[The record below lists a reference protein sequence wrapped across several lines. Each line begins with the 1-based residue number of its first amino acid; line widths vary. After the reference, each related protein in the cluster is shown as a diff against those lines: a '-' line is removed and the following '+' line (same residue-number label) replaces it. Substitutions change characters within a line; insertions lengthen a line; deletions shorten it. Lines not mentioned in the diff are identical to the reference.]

1 MAFVQFSRVS
11 LAFGPREI
19 LKDVTVNLSSKTKA
33 ALAGANG
40 SGKSTLMKVLAG
52 FIPPD
57 TGERAVEKD
66 TRIVYLPQS
75 GIIHKGETLINEVSR
90 AFEAG
95 EEILKKMDEIGGK
108 LKDRDLDEKKT
119 SFLLEE
125 YHRLQSELE
134 ESDWNQREIL
144 MEKVLVGLGFQKEDF
159 NRLTDEFSGGWQM
172 RIALAKALLKSPH
185 ILLLDEPTNYLDL
198 EARNWLEKWLNNFKG
213 GFLLVSHDRYFLDTT
228 VREVY
233 ELFSGELRH
242 FTGNYSDYEK
252 FRIEENR
259 QMVKRYQEQQ
269 EEIKKNEDI
278 IRRFRYKATKAAMVQ
293 ERIKKLEKME
303 KLELPEHLKKIHFSF
318 PQAPKSGRIVL
329 QLENLTKSYGE
340 RLVIDN
346 LSFTL
351 EKNEKLVVT
360 GKNGAGKS
368 TLLRIL
374 AGVDKNYSGKVTL
387 GSGVLPGY
395 FSQDSGETVSGHE
408 SILEALESSSPLEL
422 IPKLRDMLGA
432 FLFRGDDVFKSLDVL
447 SGGEKSRFALLK
459 LLLTPVNLLILDE
472 PTNHLDM
479 ASKDVLLDA
488 LKNFDGTVVFV
499 SHDRGFIQEAATSV
513 LELKSSRENSLG
525 TGCTAKYFPGNYSY
539 YLEQIEKDLQENVE
553 SGKKE
558 ELKGKTLGNYQ
569 QEKQKKSLKR
579 KLEKEEELR
588 LQEIDRLECELKEL
602 KEFLSKKDVYSDPV
616 KSREVQEKIT
626 EKENEIQEATA
637 RWEKAAGELEE
648 FQNLY

>member
-1 MAFVQFSRVS
+1 MAFVQFSKVS

-233 ELFSGELRH
+233 ELFNGELRR
-242 FTGNYSDYEK
+242 FSGNYSDYEK

-269 EEIKKNEDI
+269 EEIKKNEDL

-340 RLVIDN
+340 RVVIDN

-351 EKNEKLVVT
+351 EKHGKLVVT

-374 AGVDKNYSGKVTL
+374 AGVDKDYSGKVVF

-395 FSQDSGETVSGHE
+395 FSQDSGETISGPE
-408 SILEALESSSPLEL
+408 TILESLESTSPLEL
-422 IPKLRDMLGA
+422 VPKLRDMLGA
-432 FLFRGDDVFKSLDVL
+432 FLFRGDDVFKPLDVL

-488 LKNFDGTVVFV
+488 LRNFDGTVVFV

-525 TGCTAKYFPGNYSY
+525 TGCTAKYFPGNYLY
-539 YLEQIEKDLQENVE
+539 YLEQTEKNLQETAD

-558 ELKGKTLGNYQ
+558 ELPEKAPGNYQ
-569 QEKQKKSLKR
+569 QEKQKKALKR

-588 LQEIDRLECELKEL
+588 LQEIDRLEGELKEL
-602 KEFLSKKDVYSDPV
+602 KDYLSREEVYSDPV
-616 KSREVQEKIT
+616 KSRDVQEKIT
-626 EKENEIQEATA
+626 EKEKEIQDATA
-637 RWEKAAGELEE
+637 SWEKAAGELEE
-648 FQNLY
+648 FRNSY

>member
-233 ELFSGELRH
+233 ELFNGELRH
-242 FTGNYSDYEK
+242 FTSNP
-252 FRIEENR
+252 
-259 QMVKRYQEQQ
+259 MVMMNSAIGIAFTIFLAGALIVKSNDVKIIVQSISPLLQGTL
-269 EEIKKNEDI
+269 NEWLV
-278 IRRFRYKATKAAMVQ
+278 AG
-293 ERIKKLEKME
+293 LC
-303 KLELPEHLKKIHFSF
+303 
-318 PQAPKSGRIVL
+318 
-329 QLENLTKSYGE
+329 
-340 RLVIDN
+340 LVIIGVS
-346 LSFTL
+346 SFNYISASLISL
-351 EKNEKLVVT
+351 EGNRLW
-360 GKNGAGKS
+360 
-368 TLLRIL
+368 I
-374 AGVDKNYSGKVTL
+374 
-387 GSGVLPGY
+387 
-395 FSQDSGETVSGHE
+395 
-408 SILEALESSSPLEL
+408 I
-422 IPKLRDMLGA
+422 
-432 FLFRGDDVFKSLDVL
+432 KSLPLKTKDIL
-447 SGGEKSRFALLK
+447 DSK
-459 LLLTPVNLLILDE
+459 LLLHIVLCIPPAIIFSLAGIYVFSLNIVDALIVVVVPVIFIVFEAIFGLLINLWKPKFDWVNE
-472 PTNHLDM
+472 TIVVKQSM
-479 ASKDVLLDA
+479 AVMIA
-488 LKNFDGTVVFV
+488 M
-499 SHDRGFIQEAATSV
+499 
-513 LELKSSRENSLG
+513 LG
-525 TGCTAKYFPGNYSY
+525 TMAFVVLVAGGYILLFNEFISAINYTYLIAVILIVLDIFGY
-539 YLEQIEKDLQENVE
+539 YLLNTW
-553 SGKKE
+553 GA
-558 ELKGKTLGNYQ
+558 
-569 QEKQKKSLKR
+569 KQFAK
-579 KLEKEEELR
+579 
-588 LQEIDRLECELKEL
+588 
-602 KEFLSKKDVYSDPV
+602 F
-616 KSREVQEKIT
+616 
-626 EKENEIQEATA
+626 
-637 RWEKAAGELEE
+637 
-648 FQNLY
+648 

>member
-144 MEKVLVGLGFQKEDF
+144 MEKVLVGLGFQ
-159 NRLTDEFSGGWQM
+159 
-172 RIALAKALLKSPH
+172 
-185 ILLLDEPTNYLDL
+185 PTNYLDL

-233 ELFSGELRH
+233 ELFNGELRH

-558 ELKGKTLGNYQ
+558 ELQGKALGNYQ

>member
-144 MEKVLVGLGFQKEDF
+144 MEKVLVGLGFQKDDF

-213 GFLLVSHDRYFLDTT
+213 GFLLVSLMSS
-228 VREVY
+228 
-233 ELFSGELRH
+233 L
-242 FTGNYSDYEK
+242 
-252 FRIEENR
+252 
-259 QMVKRYQEQQ
+259 
-269 EEIKKNEDI
+269 
-278 IRRFRYKATKAAMVQ
+278 
-293 ERIKKLEKME
+293 
-303 KLELPEHLKKIHFSF
+303 
-318 PQAPKSGRIVL
+318 
-329 QLENLTKSYGE
+329 
-340 RLVIDN
+340 
-346 LSFTL
+346 
-351 EKNEKLVVT
+351 
-360 GKNGAGKS
+360 
-368 TLLRIL
+368 
-374 AGVDKNYSGKVTL
+374 
-387 GSGVLPGY
+387 
-395 FSQDSGETVSGHE
+395 TVS
-408 SILEALESSSPLEL
+408 
-422 IPKLRDMLGA
+422 
-432 FLFRGDDVFKSLDVL
+432 
-447 SGGEKSRFALLK
+447 
-459 LLLTPVNLLILDE
+459 
-472 PTNHLDM
+472 
-479 ASKDVLLDA
+479 
-488 LKNFDGTVVFV
+488 
-499 SHDRGFIQEAATSV
+499 
-513 LELKSSRENSLG
+513 
-525 TGCTAKYFPGNYSY
+525 
-539 YLEQIEKDLQENVE
+539 
-553 SGKKE
+553 
-558 ELKGKTLGNYQ
+558 
-569 QEKQKKSLKR
+569 
-579 KLEKEEELR
+579 
-588 LQEIDRLECELKEL
+588 
-602 KEFLSKKDVYSDPV
+602 
-616 KSREVQEKIT
+616 
-626 EKENEIQEATA
+626 
-637 RWEKAAGELEE
+637 
-648 FQNLY
+648 